1 MEQKKNLYLIFKEAI
16 NNAIK
21 YSGTNA
27 LNVMIKL
34 NQKNLVMH
42 IKDYGKG
49 FNENI
54 VLKGNGL
61 ENMQIRAK
69 ELKGDLLVKSQSG
82 QGTELNLTFPV

>member
-1 MEQKKNLYLIFKEAI
+1 
-16 NNAIK
+16 
-21 YSGTNA
+21 
-27 LNVMIKL
+27 MI
-34 NQKNLVMH
+34 

-69 ELKGDLLVKSQSG
+69 ELKGNLLITSQSG